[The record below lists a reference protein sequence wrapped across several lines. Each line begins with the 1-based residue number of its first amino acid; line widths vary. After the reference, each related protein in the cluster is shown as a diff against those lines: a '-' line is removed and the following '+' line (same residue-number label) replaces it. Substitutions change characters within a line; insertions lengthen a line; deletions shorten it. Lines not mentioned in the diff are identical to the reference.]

1 MAKKNFAQL
10 AWEMA
15 SWTERDR
22 FYSLEAGTKWVW
34 FETVMTLDVIAG
46 PPGEPEFCWS
56 LLAAILNI
64 EERVLQRHVDVLVSR
79 GLLRRDGPGDIS
91 LPHELKIS
99 AAHRAAKIVVRR
111 DPPKLAAVGAD

>member
-1 MAKKNFAQL
+1 MAKKNFAHL
-10 AWEMA
+10 AYEMA

-22 FYSLEAGTKWVW
+22 FFTLEPATKWIW
-34 FETVMTLDVIAG
+34 FETVMTLDAVAA
-46 PPGEPEFCWS
+46 PPQTEFAWDV
-56 LLAAILNI
+56 LAAILNI

-99 AAHRAAKIVVRR
+99 PAHRAAKIVVRR
-111 DPPKLAAVGAD
+111 DPPKLAAVGTD